1 MISDI
6 RGRTL
11 PAKTV
16 FACAI
21 RYLKDHLLDE
31 IKKTYHGSFETSEIN
46 LVLTFPAFWDDEAKS
61 LFRDAAVKVRIR
73 KRT

>member
-6 RGRTL
+6 QGRKL
-11 PAKTV
+11 PAMTV

-31 IKKTYHGSFETSEIN
+31 LNKCYHQSFETSEIN
-46 LVLTFPAFWDDEAKS
+46 WVLTVPGFWDDTAKS
-61 LFRDAAVKVRIR
+61 ILRDAAVEVWIR